1 MKPRPL
7 FLLVLVVLVLLL
19 DDFLL
24 WRTIFEGFAILIPAG
39 YGWYVVCECIGCT
52 LHVPLVAILSCL
64 ANINV
69 GVEIRWHQQNTHRS
83 LVLNIQVHVQRKD
96 EVAVMLR
103 RVTVVTVTTSPL
115 VFICHMPW

>member
-1 MKPRPL
+1 MRSPVITINMKPRPL

-69 GVEIRWHQQNTHRS
+69 GVEITRQITLHKAT
-83 LVLNIQVHVQRKD
+83 
-96 EVAVMLR
+96 
-103 RVTVVTVTTSPL
+103 
-115 VFICHMPW
+115 